1 MLTLNIDQNHLQLAL
16 DHVPSYVSIK
26 DPNLRYV
33 YANRAMLE
41 FLGCS
46 AQHLQSRTDH
56 DLFSAPAAQRLSKI
70 DLRVLAGQRHTEEI
84 EARNTS
90 GRQSVYWVAKSPLFK
105 DRKKTTVTGI
115 LSVVTDITVQR
126 QLEEQLAY
134 AAERDILT
142 GLFNRRKLIE
152 RLGQAQHRS
161 IRLDTS
167 CCLMRIHVGNFE
179 YLNET
184 YGYMLGDQLLV
195 TVANELQ
202 KQVRANDCLARY
214 GQSEFILLLED
225 LSPVLALTRHQV
237 NTVADKL
244 KALLRKPLCLRDC
257 EVDAGLRIEFNLF
270 HGADTSIDTLLR
282 EVASSSAIAPSIH

>member
-1 MLTLNIDQNHLQLAL
+1 MFTLNIDQNHLQLAL

-26 DPNLRYV
+26 DRNLRYV

-46 AQHLQSRTDH
+46 AQHLESRTDQ
-56 DLFSAPAAQRLSKI
+56 DLFSAPAARRLSNI
-70 DLRVLAGQRHTEEI
+70 DLQVLAGQRHVEEI
-84 EARNTS
+84 GAKNTF
-90 GRQSVYWVAKSPLFK
+90 GRQSVYWVAKTPLFK

-115 LSVVTDITVQR
+115 LSVITDITVQR

-134 AAERDILT
+134 AAETDILT

-161 IRLDTS
+161 IRQGTS

-179 YLNET
+179 YLNDT
-184 YGYMLGDQLLV
+184 YGYILGDQLI
-195 TVANELQ
+195 VAVAKELQ

-214 GQSEFILLLED
+214 GQAEFILLLED
-225 LSPVLALTRHQV
+225 LSPELTLTRQQV
-237 NTVADKL
+237 NTVTDKL
-244 KALLRKPLCLRDC
+244 KAVLQKPLCLQNR

-270 HGADTSIDTLLR
+270 HGADTSIDNLLY
-282 EVASSSAIAPSIH
+282 EVSSSSASAPPIH